1 MHDGGIK
8 LSIELVSVLQWEGV
22 NLVQMGWSVFEDLQ
36 CAAEDGTVYV
46 YTIHGD
52 LKRMITTGQ
61 VHNFPLYYKI
71 SFLQEIG
78 VLIKPGDFNTRKSIG
93 TSCLIEVHF

>member
-1 MHDGGIK
+1 VHDGGIK

-61 VHNFPLYYKI
+61 VHNNFLYITKYHFYGKR
-71 SFLQEIG
+71 
-78 VLIKPGDFNTRKSIG
+78 TG
-93 TSCLIEVHF
+93 TSCLIEIHFSIETTE